1 MAVFCRS
8 AGADDQ
14 TELEPASLV
23 SLLDELE
30 EWGGVLKAEPEL
42 IHKLRAFE
50 AAASEAEERDAE
62 NETDAALRRK
72 PMRGPSI

>member
-1 MAVFCRS
+1 MRGVN
-8 AGADDQ
+8 GADDQ

-50 AAASEAEERDAE
+50 AAASEVEERGSGHD
-62 NETDAALRRK
+62 TDTTLRRK